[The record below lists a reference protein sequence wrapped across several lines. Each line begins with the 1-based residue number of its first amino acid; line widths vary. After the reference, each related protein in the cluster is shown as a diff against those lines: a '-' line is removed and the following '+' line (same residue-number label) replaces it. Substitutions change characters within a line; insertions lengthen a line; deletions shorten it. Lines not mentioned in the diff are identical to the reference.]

1 MCDAHW
7 TERSNTVAA
16 RSPQSKPDN
25 PLLKRFQ
32 GTPQWEAPAQWTTPF
47 HHPSAAANCVR
58 RYCVGSRASTSGVPT
73 VLCTRPAVTRWVAA
87 CCRLPSQAHLT
98 ARHIPF
104 LPLETKPDRAC
115 VCVCILVALLCL
127 ACVCAAELG
136 WIGLDRIERPSR
148 QVRLPPDLCV
158 PRLSFASRSLLS
170 HLITPPSRDQTD
182 RAARLHSLRVYSV
195 SSPSLRA
202 TRHHLQGHQPN
213 GHFPPSLP
221 NNSRGQGATNHG
233 LNRTLSTPASLR
245 LTS

>member
-1 MCDAHW
+1 MRCSLDRAVQH
-7 TERSNTVAA
+7 SG
-16 RSPQSKPDN
+16 SPQPTEQAGQPPAEALPGHTPVAGACPMDDAVPS
-25 PLLKRFQ
+25 PLRRSQLR
-32 GTPQWEAPAQWTTPF
+32 
-47 HHPSAAANCVR
+47 AA
-58 RYCVGSRASTSGVPT
+58 YCVGSRASTSGVPT

-136 WIGLDRIERPSR
+136 WIGPDQIERSSR

-158 PRLSFASRSLLS
+158 PRLSFASRSLLG

-202 TRHHLQGHQPN
+202 TSRTGI
-213 GHFPPSLP
+213 SLLLFQTIREDRVP
-221 NNSRGQGATNHG
+221 RIMD
-233 LNRTLSTPASLR
+233 
-245 LTS
+245 